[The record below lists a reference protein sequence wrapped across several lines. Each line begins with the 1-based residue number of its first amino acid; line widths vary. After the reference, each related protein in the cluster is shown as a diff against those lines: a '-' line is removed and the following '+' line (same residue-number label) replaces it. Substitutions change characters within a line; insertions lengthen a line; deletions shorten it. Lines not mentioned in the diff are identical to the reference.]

1 MEEVQIDGLGNDNQ
15 NQDQVDEEEI
25 NRMGFKCVIGWIIWR
40 TIRLIPFIIVNF
52 YFWAQSHDSCDYV
65 LSWFLF
71 VDGIIGSI
79 RLFDPI
85 YFLITKSFDY
95 IFFEKIIYN
104 SITLIWIIC
113 GFSYGIVNLSCD
125 RTQYTPT
132 YILFC
137 VSMIMSLVYRLM
149 VCVIPLIC
157 VCGCGIR
164 EKYKQ
169 NKVIN
174 FISKLD
180 PLSFMNGSL
189 VDSKGNVVKDLEKED
204 DKCMICLTDYQD
216 SDEKIIR
223 LNCGHHFHQDCNK
236 EWLKDHSTCPYCK
249 KNVVSV

>member
-1 MEEVQIDGLGNDNQ
+1 MEEVQIDGLDNDNQ
-15 NQDQVDEEEI
+15 NQMDEEE
-25 NRMGFKCVIGWIIWR
+25 MYATSYKCIIGWIIWR
-40 TIRLIPFIIVNF
+40 TVRLIPFIVVNF
-52 YFWAQSHDSCDYV
+52 YFWVQSHDSCDYI

-71 VDGIIGSI
+71 VDGIMGSI

-85 YFLITKSFDY
+85 YFFVTRSYNY
-95 IFFEKIIYN
+95 IIFEKFIYN
-104 SITLIWIIC
+104 SVALIWIIC
-113 GFSYGIVNLSCD
+113 GFIYGIVNLSCT
-125 RTQYTPT
+125 RTQFSST
-132 YILFC
+132 YILFW
-137 VSMIMSLVYRLM
+137 VSISMSLVYRLI

-157 VCGCGIR
+157 LCGCGIR
-164 EKYKQ
+164 QKYKQ

-180 PLSFMNGSL
+180 PLFFMNGSL

-204 DKCMICLTDYQD
+204 DKCVICLTDYQD

-249 KNVVSV
+249 KNVVSI